1 MKTNF
6 TNVVAATGKNFEI
19 EQSMSG
25 YYRLMLNGKPVL
37 DMPFCED
44 VNNTYEEAENYFMD
58 YLLEHEVPEDK
69 KTLRGGFVYFL
80 K

>member
-1 MKTNF
+1 MITNF

-25 YYRLMLNGKPVL
+25 YYRLMLNGDPVVDL
-37 DMPFCED
+37 PSCED
-44 VNNTYEEAENYFMD
+44 LNETYKEAENYFTD
-58 YLLEHEVPEDK
+58 YLLEHEVPADK
-69 KTLRGGFVYFL
+69 KKLRGGFVWFL